1 MATLKTRK
9 IINSL
14 TAKGFMP
21 QNGDH
26 KYLLFFVNGKKTR
39 IKTKVSHGEDEIGD
53 FLISQMQQQ
62 THLKKKQ
69 DFLDLVNC
77 PLSQRDYENILRSQG
92 DIE

>member
-39 IKTKVSHGEDEIGD
+39 IKTKVSHGEDKQQHKGLTGLKAD
-53 FLISQMQQQ
+53 SKSQVLPQ
-62 THLKKKQ
+62 
-69 DFLDLVNC
+69 
-77 PLSQRDYENILRSQG
+77 YLRSAQG
-92 DIE
+92 A